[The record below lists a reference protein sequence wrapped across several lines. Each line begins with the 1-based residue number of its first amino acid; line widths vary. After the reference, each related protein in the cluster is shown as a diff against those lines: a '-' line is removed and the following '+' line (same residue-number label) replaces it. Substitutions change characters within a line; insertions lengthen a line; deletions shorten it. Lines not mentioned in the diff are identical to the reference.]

1 MEYEV
6 AILDDH
12 QLFTKSLEM
21 MVNSFRNFAVTLE
34 AHSGAELQQK
44 INLLGKSPDILL
56 LDVSMPSMNGHEVAA
71 WMTTYYPS
79 VKIAAVTMNDADKSI
94 LEMIKAGCCSYMLKN
109 IHPIELE
116 KSLLEIAEKGY
127 YNADATNINFRRL
140 LTAGRQEIQLT
151 DRELAFLK
159 FACSDDTYKRVAA
172 NMGVTV
178 RTVDGYRDSIF
189 KKFKVESR
197 TGMVLEAVR
206 KGLVIL

>member
-1 MEYEV
+1 MQYEV
-6 AILDDH
+6 AIVDDH
-12 QLFTKSLEM
+12 QLFTKSFEM
-21 MVNSFRNFAVTLE
+21 MLNSFKNFVVTLE
-34 AHSGAELQQK
+34 AHCGAELQHK
-44 INLLGKSPDILL
+44 ISLLPRLPDILL
-56 LDVSMPSMNGHEVAA
+56 LDVSMPTMNGPEVAA
-71 WMTTYYPS
+71 WMSAHYPA
-79 VKIAAVTMNDADKSI
+79 VKIAAVTMNDTDKSI
-94 LEMIKAGCCSYMLKN
+94 LEMIKGGCCSYMLKN

-140 LTAGRQEIQLT
+140 LNADKQEVQPTDKELEFLQL
-151 DRELAFLK
+151 
-159 FACSDDTYKRVAA
+159 ACSDDTYKLIAVK
-172 NMGVTV
+172 MGVAF